1 MPDWNHIV
9 RERLA
14 VLRLPPE
21 REIEIVDEFAL
32 HMESVYEGAL
42 ADGLSPAEAEARALR
57 GYDWRLLE
65 YELSRAEQPPAAW
78 ALQPSLELIERKGG
92 IRMGP
97 LIQDLRYGARM
108 LAKNPGFTLI
118 AVLTLALGIGANTA
132 IFSVVNAVMLRPLPY
147 PQPERLVMV
156 GPTTGGELD
165 TTGEPQF
172 LFIHEQQQSFAALM
186 LYQPVFSG
194 INLAG
199 GNEPEYVEGAKVSFD
214 FFRVVGFEPAIG
226 RGFTPQEDRPGGEPV
241 AVISADLWRRRFGG
255 DASVIGRPALI
266 NGRHHTVI
274 GVMPQG
280 FTGFEFL
287 SGADIFVPLRPS
299 MQGDP
304 NPNYMMVG
312 RLKDGVSLKQA
323 RADLQ
328 LVAEKYR
335 AIKQREMDPRESV
348 TAQPIQEYLA
358 KDVRGLL
365 WILMTTVGFVLLIAC
380 ANVAN
385 LQLTR
390 AVDRRKEVAVRLA
403 LGAGLRRVVM
413 MLVTEGMLLALIGG
427 LVGALLA
434 WWSNDY
440 LTAFVPEQAIP
451 LVGKITLDWRVLAFA
466 LAAAALTGV
475 VFGLAPAGQVLKL
488 DLNQTLKEGAGKGAG
503 GAARGRLR
511 NALVVTEIALS
522 LVLLIGAALLV
533 RTFVNLHRVEP
544 GFDPRHVLTFQ
555 ATPMGPQYATAE
567 QNREFYRRALE
578 RLNAAPG
585 VEAAAM
591 TSTLPLSSQFRIRM
605 EVVGRPTIPESVQF
619 RVISPN
625 YFKVMKTPVR
635 QGRVFTEND
644 APNSEPVAVVND
656 AFIRRYLSDADPLA
670 QPLIAGQRASG
681 ESPRRIVGVVGD
693 TKQFGL
699 GSEASPM
706 VFIPITQTPDR
717 TWRMLQR
724 FVSTKFVVRAS
735 DEPLALANAVRQT
748 MVGVDATLPVT
759 KLLSM
764 EQVVEGSVAA
774 ERFNMT
780 LVGLFAALG
789 LLLAGVG
796 VYGVMS
802 YAVSQRTREIGIRV
816 ALGAQTRDVLGIII
830 GQGMTLTLTGLVIG
844 VGAAFGL
851 TRLMKTL
858 LFGVK
863 ATDPVTFIAV
873 ALLLVGVALLA
884 CYIPARRAA
893 KVDPLVALRAE

>member
-1 MPDWNHIV
+1 MPNWNHIV
-9 RERLA
+9 REHLA

-21 REIEIVDEFAL
+21 REIEIVEELAL
-32 HMESVYEGAL
+32 HLEAAYESAL
-42 ADGLSPAEAEARALR
+42 ADGLSEAEAEARAAQ

-65 YELSRAEQPPAAW
+65 CELNRAERPLSAGT
-78 ALQPSLELIERKGG
+78 LQSPLELIERKGG
-92 IRMGP
+92 MRMESF
-97 LIQDLRYGARM
+97 IQDLRFGARM
-108 LAKNPGFTLI
+108 FVKNPGFTVI
-118 AVLTLALGIGANTA
+118 AALTLALGIGANTA
-132 IFSVVNAVMLRPLPY
+132 IFSMVNAVMLRPLPY

-156 GPTTGGELD
+156 GPTIDGELD
-165 TTGEPQF
+165 STGEPQF

-186 LYQPVFSG
+186 LYQPIFSG

-214 FFRVVGFEPAIG
+214 FFRVVGVEPAIG
-226 RGFTPQEDRPGGEPV
+226 RSFTSQEDRPGGEPV
-241 AVISADLWRRRFGG
+241 AVLSADLWQRRFGG
-255 DASVIGRPALI
+255 DASVIGRQVLI
-266 NGRHHTVI
+266 NGRHHSVV
-274 GVMPQG
+274 GVMPRG
-280 FTGFEFL
+280 GTGGEFL
-287 SGADIFVPLRPS
+287 SKADIFVPLRPS

-335 AIKQREMDPRESV
+335 ATKQRKMDPRESV
-348 TAQPIQEYLA
+348 TAQPLQEYLA

-390 AVDRRKEVAVRLA
+390 SVDRRKEVAVRLA

-427 LVGALLA
+427 VAGVLLA
-434 WWSNDY
+434 WWGIDY
-440 LTAFVPEQAIP
+440 LTAFVPDQAIP
-451 LVGKITLDWRVLAFA
+451 LVGKITLDWRALAFA
-466 LAAAALTGV
+466 LAAVTLTGV

-488 DLNQTLKEGAGKGAG
+488 DLNQTLKEGAGKGVGA
-503 GAARGRLR
+503 AARGRLR
-511 NALVVTEIALS
+511 NALVVAEIALS

-533 RTFVNLHRVEP
+533 RTFVNLRRVEP

-555 ATPMGPQYATAE
+555 TTPMGPQYATAE
-567 QNREFYRRALE
+567 QNREFYRRVLE
-578 RLNAAPG
+578 RLRAEPG

-591 TSTLPLSSQFRIRM
+591 TSTLPLSSQFRIGM
-605 EVVGRPTIPESVQF
+605 EVVGRPAIPESVQF
-619 RVISPN
+619 RVISPD
-625 YFKVMKTPVR
+625 YFKVMTTPVR
-635 QGRVFTEND
+635 QGRAFTEND

-656 AFIRRYLSDADPLA
+656 AFIHRYLSDTDPLA
-670 QPLIAGQRASG
+670 RQLIAGQRASG
-681 ESPRRIVGVVGD
+681 ELPRQIVGVVGD

-699 GSEASPM
+699 GNAASPT
-706 VFIPITQTPDR
+706 VFIPITQTSDR

-735 DEPLALANAVRQT
+735 GEPLALANAVRRT
-748 MVGVDATLPVT
+748 MAGVDATLPVT

-764 EQVVEGSVAA
+764 EQVVEVSVAA

-796 VYGVMS
+796 IYGVMS
-802 YAVSQRTREIGIRV
+802 YAVSQRTREIGIRI
-816 ALGAQTRDVLGIII
+816 ALGARARDVLGIII
-830 GQGMTLTLTGLVIG
+830 GQGMMLTLTGLAIG
-844 VGAAFGL
+844 LGAAFGL
-851 TRLMKTL
+851 TRLMKGL
-858 LFGVK
+858 LFGVSP
-863 ATDPVTFIAV
+863 ADPLTFAAIV
-873 ALLLVGVALLA
+873 LLLTAVALLA
-884 CYIPARRAA
+884 CWLPARRAT
-893 KVDPLVALRAE
+893 KVDPLTALRDE

>member
-9 RERLA
+9 REHLA
-14 VLRLPPE
+14 VLSLPPE
-21 REIEIVDEFAL
+21 REIEIVEEFAL
-32 HMESVYEGAL
+32 HMDAVYEGAL
-42 ADGLSPAEAEARALR
+42 ADGLPEAEAEARAVQ

-65 YELSRAEQPPAAW
+65 CELSRAERPPAAR
-78 ALQPSLELIERKGG
+78 ALQPSLESIERKGG

-97 LIQDLRYGARM
+97 LILDLRYGARM

-172 LFIHEQQQSFAALM
+172 LFIHEQQRSFAALM
-186 LYQPVFSG
+186 LYQPIFSG

-280 FTGFEFL
+280 FAGFEFL
-287 SGADIFVPLRPS
+287 SRADIFVPLRPS

-358 KDVRGLL
+358 RDVRGLL

-385 LQLTR
+385 LQLAR

-427 LVGALLA
+427 MVGALFA
-434 WWSNDY
+434 WWSIDY
-440 LTAFVPEQAIP
+440 LTAFVPDQAIP

-488 DLNQTLKEGAGKGAG
+488 DLNQTLKEGAGKGG
-503 GAARGRLR
+503 GGGARGRLR
-511 NALVVTEIALS
+511 NALVVAEIALS

-544 GFDPRHVLTFQ
+544 GFDSRHVLTFQ
-555 ATPMGPQYATAE
+555 TTPMGPQYAAAG

-591 TSTLPLSSQFRIRM
+591 TSTLPLSSQFRIRV

-619 RVISPN
+619 RVISPD

-670 QPLIAGQRASG
+670 QQLIAGQRASG
-681 ESPRRIVGVVGD
+681 ESPRQIVGLVGD

-706 VFIPITQTPDR
+706 VFIPITQTSDR

-735 DEPLALANAVRQT
+735 GEPLALANAVRQT
-748 MVGVDATLPVT
+748 MAGVDATLPVAR
-759 KLLSM
+759 LLSM
-764 EQVVEGSVAA
+764 DQVVEGSVAA

-796 VYGVMS
+796 IYGVMS
-802 YAVSQRTREIGIRV
+802 YAVSQRTREIGVRI
-816 ALGAQTRDVLGIII
+816 ALGAQTRDVLGMII

-851 TRLMKTL
+851 TRLMKGL
-858 LFGVK
+858 LFGVN

-873 ALLLVGVALLA
+873 ALLLVGVALIA
-884 CYIPARRAA
+884 CYIPARRAMR
-893 KVDPLVALRAE
+893 VDPLVALRAE